1 MRNRVFSLILSVVIT
16 GGILWLL
23 FASGFLSLLPDLL
36 NDTPP
41 KVGRDNQVLKTPVKS
56 LSSPSPS
63 PTMTSVPKIG
73 PWTDWQAPDFMLK
86 TLSGTTEQLSDHQ
99 GHIVLLNFWTSWC
112 IPCKEE
118 MPDIQNIYERYQDQ
132 GFIVLGINITALDE
146 RSEAERFVDELG
158 LTFPILLDED
168 GNVSDGLYRVISIPM
183 SFFIDSEGKIY
194 SVQVGAVPK
203 EKIEQLV
210 RELLP
215 E

>member
-1 MRNRVFSLILSVVIT
+1 
-16 GGILWLL
+16 
-23 FASGFLSLLPDLL
+23 
-36 NDTPP
+36 
-41 KVGRDNQVLKTPVKS
+41 
-56 LSSPSPS
+56 
-63 PTMTSVPKIG
+63 
-73 PWTDWQAPDFMLK
+73 
-86 TLSGTTEQLSDHQ
+86 LSGTTEQLSDHQ

-132 GFIVLGINITALDE
+132 GFVVLGINITALDE

>member
-1 MRNRVFSLILSVVIT
+1 MRKRVFTLILSIVT
-16 GGILWLL
+16 AGGILWLVI
-23 FASGFLSLLPDLL
+23 ASGLPQRLPSLL
-36 NDTPP
+36 NDYSPVVRQDI
-41 KVGRDNQVLKTPVKS
+41 KELQTPVKPF
-56 LSSPSPS
+56 SSPSPS
-63 PTMTSVPKIG
+63 PTMTSNPKIG
-73 PWTDWQAPDFMLK
+73 PWLDWQAPDF
-86 TLSGTTEQLSDHQ
+86 TLLTLVGTSEQLSDHQ

-118 MPDIQNIYERYQDQ
+118 MPGIQDIYVRHQDQ
-132 GFIVLGINITALDE
+132 GFVVLGINITALDE

-168 GNVSDGLYRVISIPM
+168 GNVSDRLYRVISIPM
-183 SFFIDSEGKIY
+183 SFFIDTEGKIY

-210 RELLP
+210 REKLP